1 MSSQDEDTAQIDA
14 VDALDDDV
22 DDVDYEDQ
30 NPVLDRDFL
39 TRILVPQASPPP
51 SVFEWRDILSFVF
64 VVFFVVLVFPYLLV
78 ILSLGEL
85 ILSKFGKIINKVYV
99 CASCTYL
106 HIDGRDIL
114 IFSIR

>member
-1 MSSQDEDTAQIDA
+1 MSSQDQDTAQIDA

-30 NPVLDRDFL
+30 NPVWDRDFL

-64 VVFFVVLVFPYLLV
+64 VVLVFPYLLV

-85 ILSKFGKIINKVYV
+85 IL
-99 CASCTYL
+99 
-106 HIDGRDIL
+106 
-114 IFSIR
+114 